1 MERKKYPE
9 DDSMSITT
17 KTIRNPYKEIAQFK
31 DGMFRFNFN
40 ESRNWL
46 EDQGKQ
52 IFGNHFFIDPLDHPL
67 IHDLLIYAIGDKE
80 TARKRNLDLNKG
92 ILLSGPVGCGKTSIM
107 MLIRYFF
114 PPGKRYRIRSTRKIS
129 FEFENDGFKVIK
141 RYAADTEVKNSNLRS
156 PDYCFDD
163 LGIEQVQKHFGNE
176 CDVMGEILLSRYDL
190 FITDRVMTHLTTNLS
205 ASEIEQ
211 RYGNRVRSRMRAMFN
226 LFAFNKSVSDK
237 RT

>member
-1 MERKKYPE
+1 MESKRNPQGA
-9 DDSMSITT
+9 STSTTT
-17 KTIRNPYKEIAQFK
+17 KIIRNPYKEIAQFK
-31 DGMFRFNFN
+31 DGMFRFNFT

-226 LFAFNKSVSDK
+226 LVAFNKTSVDK
-237 RT
+237 RI